1 MSSFYIEGS
10 NLRIRNLKRLRQE
23 SEPPE
28 IDDSDADRYKYNPND
43 FMNEFHTRV
52 IHRPLPSVQT
62 MLSVAP
68 QGKRSDKISPIA
80 KTSQI
85 PILDDFFQH
94 LKQRSIQWNPSADVD
109 KPQPSEE
116 TTQNPDSTHSSP
128 LEIRST
134 ILTDGHHQ
142 RYKELLQI
150 FGPLATQDAF
160 SKLSYQNQISRK
172 REWNTLKDMVMEERK
187 QYWLAWERF
196 KQEHVHRFHIGFKV
210 PSYISHFAG
219 MKAEYIESYQERWVS
234 SKMQPPLY
242 YGASVQNIYLVQ
254 NVPLDLNNLDTF
266 APKVILRKK
275 VGEDCV
281 CTIPLETLKQTL
293 IGSKLSKSQV
303 KNHLDSS
310 CLLCED
316 ESAKILAKEHE
327 FDIVMTAKAM
337 ETILRS
343 NEWNLPIL
351 HIGKT
356 VFMEDPVP
364 TPTGPKEC
372 LSYGLTMGL
381 VQDIIIAHSKTEISD
396 TLSGEYYYT
405 ALTLKARSACIKV
418 LVRSF
423 VSLQDNHG
431 HPILLDCIPKFFSEL
446 GEEEPSGKDRAYW
459 LIQKLIISD
468 SILLSCSV
476 DVDTTSLSCISEKRI
491 ADALE
496 VNEILAA
503 ESGLGTLGPF
513 EAFLVGTTLEQSLQK
528 LTNVLIGVGIIQKSD
543 EHCLIILSE
552 TTNGIATVHRA
563 VTEPSQKL
571 IDVTKIFQDSV
582 NVFQNKTWLLA
593 HEFSPW
599 KWIHKRIPFSFHV
612 QLSSGV
618 QAKH

>member
-1 MSSFYIEGS
+1 M
-10 NLRIRNLKRLRQE
+10 RVRNLKRLRQE

-28 IDDSDADRYKYNPND
+28 MDDSDADRYKYNPNE
-43 FMNEFHTRV
+43 FMNEFQPRL
-52 IHRPLPSVQT
+52 IHRPLPSVQA
-62 MLSVAP
+62 MLSVAH
-68 QGKRSDKISPIA
+68 QGKRSDKIDPIT

-94 LKQRSIQWNPSADVD
+94 LKQRSIQWNPSAYID
-109 KPQPSEE
+109 KPQSSEE
-116 TTQNPDSTHSSP
+116 TAQIADSSHSSP

-160 SKLSYQNQISRK
+160 SKLSYQNKIARK
-172 REWNTLKDMVMEERK
+172 REWNTLKDMVTEERK
-187 QYWLAWERF
+187 QYALAWERF

-210 PSYISHFAG
+210 PSYISHFAS
-219 MKAEYIESYQERWVS
+219 MKAEYIESYKQRWFS
-234 SKMQPPLY
+234 SKIKPPLY
-242 YGASVQNIYLVQ
+242 YGTSVQNIYLVQ

-266 APKVILRKK
+266 APKVLLRKR
-275 VGEDCV
+275 VGHGCA
-281 CTIPLETLKQTL
+281 CTIPLETLKQSL
-293 IGSKLSKSQV
+293 AGLKLSKSQV

-310 CLLCED
+310 RLLCED
-316 ESAKILAKEHE
+316 ESAKTLAKEHE
-327 FDIVMTAKAM
+327 LDIVMTAKAM
-337 ETILRS
+337 ETMLRS

-356 VFMEDPVP
+356 VFIEDPVL

-372 LSYGLTMGL
+372 LSYGLTAGL
-381 VQDIIIAHSKTEISD
+381 IQDIIMVHSKTEISE

-431 HPILLDCIPKFFSEL
+431 HPIVLDCNPKFFSEL
-446 GEEEPSGKDRAYW
+446 SEEEPSGKDRAYW
-459 LIQKLIISD
+459 LIQKLIIPD
-468 SILLSCSV
+468 SALLACSI
-476 DVDTTSLSCISEKRI
+476 DVDSSSLSCISEKRI

-496 VNEILAA
+496 VNETLAA

-513 EAFLVGTTLEQSLQK
+513 EAFLVGGTLEQSLQT

-563 VTEPSQKL
+563 VTEPSQNL
-571 IDVTKIFQDSV
+571 IDITKQFQDSV
-582 NVFQNKTWLLA
+582 NVFQNKTWLLL

-599 KWIHKRIPFSFHV
+599 KWIHKRIPFSFQT
-612 QLSSGV
+612 QLSSEL
-618 QAKH
+618 QA